1 MPQHRFP
8 EFENDGEW
16 GAKNGNEI
24 FSQISNKNHNSDL
37 PILAISQEHGAIPR
51 ELIDYTVIATTKSVA
66 SYKVIEIGDFIISL
80 RSFQG
85 GIEYSKYKGICS
97 PAYIILR
104 NKIDISKDF
113 FKQYFKSLPFIADMN
128 RNLEGLRDGKMVSY
142 KQFSELLLPN
152 PNPREQQKIASCLSS
167 IDDLIAAESKKHDAF
182 KDHKKGLMQKLFP
195 TDGAKVPQ
203 CRFPEFENDGDWVV
217 GIIDELTTTLAGNA
231 FKSSDFVEGGIQLM
245 RMGNLYRGE
254 IELER
259 SPVFLPSSFI
269 KSFPRFVINPL
280 DLLMTMTGTIGKRD
294 YGYTIQVP
302 NNSPCLLLNQRVV
315 KIIPNNNCC
324 RDFLLQLLKS
334 ETFLT
339 ILYSLP
345 GGTKQVN
352 LSVQQLKNIR
362 ISYPFKKS
370 EQQKIASC
378 LSSIDEL
385 ITVQGEKIESLKQHK
400 KGLMQQLF
408 PKA

>member
-1 MPQHRFP
+1 MPQLRFP

-16 GAKNGNEI
+16 NALNGNKI
-24 FSQISNKNHNSDL
+24 FSQISNKKHNSDL

-113 FKQYFKSLPFIADMN
+113 FRQYFKSRPFIADMN

-167 IDDLIAAESKKHDAF
+167 IDELITAESQKLDAY
-182 KDHKKGLMQKLFP
+182 KDHKKGLMQNLFP
-195 TDGAKVPQ
+195 ADGAKVPQ
-203 CRFPEFENDGDWVV
+203 FRFPEFEDDGDWVENKLDSACSMQAGV
-217 GIIDELTTTLAGNA
+217 FVKASDINEKKGNSLFPCYGGNGLRGYTSSYTHDGIYSLIGRQGALCGNITLA
-231 FKSSDFVEGGIQLM
+231 KSKFHATEHAIVVTPKAQIDTLWFFYMLN
-245 RMGNLYRGE
+245 R
-254 IELER
+254 
-259 SPVFLPSSFI
+259 
-269 KSFPRFVINPL
+269 L
-280 DLLMTMTGTIGKRD
+280 DLNQYATGQAQPGLSVK
-294 YGYTIQVP
+294 
-302 NNSPCLLLNQRVV
+302 NLNALRVV
-315 KIIPNNNCC
+315 CP
-324 RDFLLQLLKS
+324 QT
-334 ETFLT
+334 EA
-339 ILYSLP
+339 
-345 GGTKQVN
+345 
-352 LSVQQLKNIR
+352 
-362 ISYPFKKS
+362 
-370 EQQKIASC
+370 EQQKIANC
-378 LSSIDEL
+378 LSSINEL
-385 ITVQGEKIESLKQHK
+385 ITAQNEKIESLKQHK